1 LTVHKKSRFHANRE
15 ILAVFYSEKYGD
27 FVELIKFFG
36 VIGTLSKMTLDFTMA
51 GLDKGPS
58 VFLRNK

>member
-1 LTVHKKSRFHANRE
+1 LTVHGKSRFYAGGE
-15 ILAVFYSEKYGD
+15 VLAVFCSEKYGG
-27 FVELIKFFG
+27 FVELMGFFG